1 MEDFKKLI
9 KEKENPRRK
18 GFDLK
23 SKTWRPHKSAEGGTD
38 TIGWGHKLTAEE
50 QAGGYVIIGEEKV
63 PFSELTEEKNNALF
77 EQDWNNNTQLA
88 ANFINE
94 KGDWNSLSEP
104 QKLVSTELFFNM
116 GPKAKQ
122 YKNFRDKLINQD
134 KGFIEEINRTYTN
147 PEGETRSLTERTD
160 PIKEWY
166 RSQTKKVEKPKKQ
179 SSVFTGQEIKVADA
193 SGKVPIG
200 GIAQLDQE
208 VVKPY
213 NSFGLRNNSLD
224 ENVQE
229 SITTDTIDVSAPSL
243 FDIQENARRSM
254 MHGNYQDRMDDYA
267 YAREQARRPY
277 VNRYPVDSRGRGA
290 YSTAAPMRNQAAR
303 MMGFAKGGLIN
314 TQGPR
319 PMNNLKTQAQG
330 LAALGRG
337 GDSTLVHMQ
346 PEEVAGLQQLAQ
358 ANGTSLT
365 INPATGMPEAFNL
378 GNMFKAALPIAA
390 GYFTGGA
397 ASPFFGTS
405 TLGSMLSKPIVAGAL
420 TGAGVAAASGDDPIM
435 GAVTGGFGGSS
446 GAGLQGAFKGVGNA
460 MGTMPNTGS
469 SMMTSPTLA
478 GPDMAGAMASDPFA
492 ALGRGYDQM
501 AMNVGTPEMV
511 GTGKYLGGEQIM
523 ESTGNITPG
532 GPLQVANRIGGPAA
546 SLALGGLEE
555 SDFYEDVDFSD
566 PRDKYDP
573 NSKLNL
579 NRDTGIA
586 AALQKDTGLRL
597 YKKGGTVS
605 PNSSSPGRIGGMGG
619 FSAMG
624 NALNNLQVTNN
635 STGAA
640 VNTAGM
646 TPEEIFKRYYRGYA
660 EGGEVGGGV
669 TGAGLAPGT
678 PVAGAMMGGG
688 MGGSMAESASETISG
703 PGGTETFS
711 SMVAS
716 GMHPANAAAM
726 LGMDPSPYLDTGP
739 GMTFTGSGAAPT
751 PSAPASTPAFT
762 PPPMGASSPSSAP
775 RAPSA
780 PSASRPP
787 VIGRDVGLDPS
798 RYGYRGV
805 GEVGGMPTPVGPG
818 ITKSRFEEMIRKGYK
833 QGGYLNTGGT
843 IGDGMS
849 DDIQAT
855 INNNQPA
862 ALSDGEFVVPA
873 DVVSHLGN
881 GSSDAGAKRLYD
893 MMDKVRKARTGT
905 TKQGREINPEK
916 MMPK

>member
-1 MEDFKKLI
+1 MAAKGTKDNPFLNLTELKKSDVYYSGNRAVKKMQELLGRELTPTERKI
-9 KEKENPRRK
+9 VAKEGYVDGYYLDSRNILTR
-18 GFDLK
+18 GVGQ
-23 SKTWRPHKSAEGGTD
+23 TGTYAEGKESYSGF
-38 TIGWGHKLTAEE
+38 
-50 QAGGYVIIGEEKV
+50 EKAIAD
-63 PFSELTEEKNNALF
+63 STK
-77 EQDWNNNTQLA
+77 A
-88 ANFINE
+88 ANKQAEQIRAEGRPVDPNFTESLVGVNFQLGSGWTT
-94 KGDWNSLSEP
+94 KFPTAWDNLLSGDYED
-104 QKLVSTELFFNM
+104 
-116 GPKAKQ
+116 A
-122 YKNFRDKLINQD
+122 
-134 KGFIEEINRTYTN
+134 IEEI
-147 PEGETRSLTERTD
+147 
-160 PIKEWY
+160 KF
-166 RSQTKKVEKPKKQ
+166 TKKGSGIASDWAKQTPTRVNDFTQAIKNQANYKPGKQ

-229 SITTDTIDVSAPSL
+229 SITTDTIDVSAPNL

-254 MHGNYQDRMDDYA
+254 MHGNYQDRMEDYA

-378 GNMFKAALPIAA
+378 GNMFKAALPMAA
-390 GYFTGGA
+390 GYMLPGSQFLTGA
-397 ASPFFGTS
+397 GT
-405 TLGSMLSKPIVAGAL
+405 LLNNPITVGAL
-420 TGAGVAAASGDDPIM
+420 TGATVAGATGDDPIM

-446 GAGLQGAFKGVGNA
+446 GAGLKGAFSGVGDA
-460 MGTMPNTGS
+460 MAAVPNTGT

-478 GPDMAGAMASDPFA
+478 GGSVGSAMASDPFA
-492 ALGRGYDQM
+492 ALGRGFDQF
-501 AMNVGTPEMV
+501 NTN
-511 GTGKYLGGEQIM
+511 L
-523 ESTGNITPG
+523 GNITGTPAVEATKQFDMSG
-532 GPLQVANRIGGPAA
+532 KQIGYLNDAKPAVQGDFFQKANRIVGPAA
-546 SLALGGLEE
+546 GLALGGLEE
-555 SDFYEDVDFSD
+555 SDFYEDVEFND
-566 PRDKYDP
+566 PRDKYNP

-597 YKKGGTVS
+597 
-605 PNSSSPGRIGGMGG
+605 
-619 FSAMG
+619 
-624 NALNNLQVTNN
+624 
-635 STGAA
+635 
-640 VNTAGM
+640 
-646 TPEEIFKRYYRGYA
+646 YA

-739 GMTFTGSGAAPT
+739 GMTFTGSSAAPT

-762 PPPMGASSPSSAP
+762 PPPMGASGPSSAP

>member
-1 MEDFKKLI
+1 MSYIDDHIEYLGVHEGTKGASERVEDSSKSAAPYGLDNPPI
-9 KEKENPRRK
+9 PRKEKETDKAYAKRVLQYFEKEAINTLGDAYSNAPIGVKRAVLDSYYNSGRLYPGQVASLKGSDYK
-18 GFDLK
+18 GFAKNTLDIVSANDPKTNSGGILK
-23 SKTWRPHKSAEGGTD
+23 GLANRKAATYNLMAGDETGLPPITGG
-38 TIGWGHKLTAEE
+38 
-50 QAGGYVIIGEEKV
+50 
-63 PFSELTEEKNNALF
+63 ELINVDGNA
-77 EQDWNNNTQLA
+77 
-88 ANFINE
+88 
-94 KGDWNSLSEP
+94 
-104 QKLVSTELFFNM
+104 
-116 GPKAKQ
+116 
-122 YKNFRDKLINQD
+122 KLIYNTGKD
-134 KGFIEEINRTYTN
+134 PYTFN
-147 PEGETRSLTERTD
+147 F
-160 PIKEWY
+160 
-166 RSQTKKVEKPKKQ
+166 QKPLH
-179 SSVFTGQEIKVADA
+179 
-193 SGKVPIG
+193 SGSTPGALNVKTVQP
-200 GIAQLDQE
+200 QE
-208 VVKPY
+208 VVKQIPAGGIQQLEQQMFKPY
-213 NSFGLRNNSLD
+213 NFGFRKGGK
-224 ENVQE
+224 VY
-229 SITTDTIDVSAPSL
+229 TDTINVSPDYRIPNL
-243 FDIQENARRSM
+243 LQERARRSM
-254 MHGNYQDRMDDYA
+254 MHGNYQDRMEDYA

-365 INPATGMPEAFNL
+365 INPATGMPEAFSL

-390 GYFTGGA
+390 GYITGGA
-397 ASPFFGTS
+397 ATPFFGS
-405 TLGSMLSKPIVAGAL
+405 GAIGSMLSKPLVAGAL
-420 TGAGVAAASGDDPIM
+420 TGATVAGATGDDPIM
-435 GAVTGGFGGSS
+435 GAVTGGFGGVS
-446 GAGLQGAFKGVGNA
+446 GAGLQSAMTGVPEAMRATGAATSDMGQQLAAQNA
-460 MGTMPNTGS
+460 YTGS
-469 SMMTSPTLA
+469 LGGMQANPTAIGTGQASTSMMTPQASMNPFQADGLSGTS
-478 GPDMAGAMASDPFA
+478 AM
-492 ALGRGYDQM
+492 GRGYDQL
-501 AMNVGTPEMV
+501 ALNTGSYDFEKQVDPVTKMV
-511 GTGKYLGGEQIM
+511 TGEKQVF
-523 ESTGNITPG
+523 TPG

-566 PRDKYDP
+566 PRDKYNP

-597 YKKGGTVS
+597 
-605 PNSSSPGRIGGMGG
+605 
-619 FSAMG
+619 
-624 NALNNLQVTNN
+624 
-635 STGAA
+635 
-640 VNTAGM
+640 
-646 TPEEIFKRYYRGYA
+646 YA

-739 GMTFTGSGAAPT
+739 GMTFTGSSAAPT

-787 VIGRDVGLDPS
+787 VIGRDVGLDPG

-805 GEVGGMPTPVGPG
+805 GEVGGMPSPVGPG

>member
-1 MEDFKKLI
+1 MSYIDDHIEYLGVHEGTKGASERVEDSSKSAAPYGLDNPPI
-9 KEKENPRRK
+9 PRKEKETNKAYAKRVLQYFEKEAINTLGDAYSNAPIGVKRAVLDSYYNSGRLYPGQVASLKGSDYK
-18 GFDLK
+18 GFAKNTLDIVSANDPKTNSGGILK
-23 SKTWRPHKSAEGGTD
+23 GLANRKAATYNLMAGDETGLPPITGG
-38 TIGWGHKLTAEE
+38 
-50 QAGGYVIIGEEKV
+50 
-63 PFSELTEEKNNALF
+63 ELINVDGNA
-77 EQDWNNNTQLA
+77 
-88 ANFINE
+88 
-94 KGDWNSLSEP
+94 
-104 QKLVSTELFFNM
+104 
-116 GPKAKQ
+116 
-122 YKNFRDKLINQD
+122 KLIYNTGKD
-134 KGFIEEINRTYTN
+134 PYTF
-147 PEGETRSLTERTD
+147 D
-160 PIKEWY
+160 F
-166 RSQTKKVEKPKKQ
+166 QKPLH
-179 SSVFTGQEIKVADA
+179 
-193 SGKVPIG
+193 SGSTPGALNVKTVQP
-200 GIAQLDQE
+200 QE
-208 VVKPY
+208 VVKQIPAGGIQQLEQQMFKPY
-213 NSFGLRNNSLD
+213 NFGFRKGGK
-224 ENVQE
+224 VY
-229 SITTDTIDVSAPSL
+229 TDTINVSPDYRIPDL
-243 FDIQENARRSM
+243 LQERARRSM
-254 MHGNYQDRMDDYA
+254 MHGNYQDRMEDYA

-365 INPATGMPEAFNL
+365 TNPATGMPEAFNL
-378 GNMFKAALPIAA
+378 GGMFKAALPIAA

-397 ASPFFGTS
+397 ASPLFGS
-405 TLGSMLSKPIVAGAL
+405 GAIGSMLSKPLVAGAL
-420 TGAGVAAASGDDPIM
+420 TGATVAGATGDDPIM
-435 GAVTGGFGGSS
+435 GAVTGGFGGVS
-446 GAGLQGAFKGVGNA
+446 GAGLQSAMTGVPEAMRATGAATSDMGQQLAAQNA
-460 MGTMPNTGS
+460 YTGS
-469 SMMTSPTLA
+469 LGGMQANPTAIGTGQASTSMMTPQASMNPFQADGLSGTS
-478 GPDMAGAMASDPFA
+478 AM
-492 ALGRGYDQM
+492 GRGYDKM
-501 AMNVGTPEMV
+501 AMNLGTPEMT

-566 PRDKYDP
+566 PRDKYNP

-586 AALQKDTGLRL
+586 AALSKDTGLRL
-597 YKKGGTVS
+597 
-605 PNSSSPGRIGGMGG
+605 
-619 FSAMG
+619 
-624 NALNNLQVTNN
+624 
-635 STGAA
+635 
-640 VNTAGM
+640 
-646 TPEEIFKRYYRGYA
+646 YA

-678 PVAGAMMGGG
+678 PVASIGGGVTGRGLPPGAPVAGAMGGAKPHAAPG
-688 MGGSMAESASETISG
+688 MES
-703 PGGTETFS
+703 FD

-716 GMHPANAAAM
+716 GIHPANAAAM
-726 LGMDPSPYLDTGP
+726 HGMDPRPFLGVPTAPAAGYARKPEVMESPYG
-739 GMTFTGSGAAPT
+739 
-751 PSAPASTPAFT
+751 AST
-762 PPPMGASSPSSAP
+762 
-775 RAPSA
+775 R
-780 PSASRPP
+780 SRSTYG
-787 VIGRDVGLDPS
+787 GRPK
-798 RYGYRGV
+798 RYA
-805 GEVGGMPTPVGPG
+805 T
-818 ITKSRFEEMIRKGYK
+818 
-833 QGGYLNTGGT
+833 GGYLNTGGE

-905 TKQGREINPEK
+905 KKQGREINPEK

>member
-1 MEDFKKLI
+1 MAFENIIDGVFKWEAGYQKNTKDKGNFYEGKLVGTNFGISAPTLAEYLGRPPTSEDMQNLTKEEAKKIYKINYYDRYKIDKLPEDIQEIALHSVVMSGSNGIKDIQKLI
-9 KEKENPRRK
+9 GVEADGGIGPNTLKALEKQKISSGELKNAILDRYK
-18 GFDLK
+18 G
-23 SKTWRPHKSAEGGTD
+23 
-38 TIGWGHKLTAEE
+38 
-50 QAGGYVIIGEEKV
+50 
-63 PFSELTEEKNNALF
+63 
-77 EQDWNNNTQLA
+77 
-88 ANFINE
+88 
-94 KGDWNSLSEP
+94 
-104 QKLVSTELFFNM
+104 
-116 GPKAKQ
+116 
-122 YKNFRDKLINQD
+122 YKNWDEFG
-134 KGFIEEINRTYTN
+134 KGWTNRYN
-147 PEGETRSLTERTD
+147 DIVPE
-160 PIKEWY
+160 
-166 RSQTKKVEKPKKQ
+166 TKKEEAPEKQ
-179 SSVFTGQEIKVADA
+179 SSFSLIKAANA
-193 SGKVPIG
+193 SDKVPIG

-213 NSFGLRNNSLD
+213 NSFGLRNNNLN

-229 SITTDTIDVSAPSL
+229 SFTTGTIENIAPSR

-254 MHGNYQDRMDDYA
+254 MQGNYQDRMDDYD
-267 YAREQARRPY
+267 YAREQAQRPY
-277 VNRYPVDSRGRGA
+277 VNRYPVDSRGQGA

-346 PEEVAGLQQLAQ
+346 PGEVAGLQQLAQ

-378 GNMFKAALPIAA
+378 GGLFKAALPIAA
-390 GYFTGGA
+390 GFMTGGA
-397 ASPFFGTS
+397 ATPFFGNGAI
-405 TLGSMLSKPIVAGAL
+405 GSMLSKPLVAGAL
-420 TGAGVAAASGDDPIM
+420 TGAVTAGATGDDPIM
-435 GAVTGGFGGSS
+435 GAVTGGFGGMS
-446 GAGLQGAFKGVGNA
+446 GAGLQSAMAGVPEAMQATGAIPNDMGQQLAAQNA
-460 MGTMPNTGS
+460 YTESLGAMQNPDALGMGQAST
-469 SMMTSPTLA
+469 SMMTPQASMNPFQADGLSGTSP
-478 GPDMAGAMASDPFA
+478 M
-492 ALGRGYDQM
+492 GRGYDKM

-511 GTGKYLGGEQIM
+511 GTTKYLGGEQMM

-555 SDFYEDVDFSD
+555 SDFYEDVEFSD
-566 PRDKYDP
+566 PRDKYNP

-586 AALQKDTGLRL
+586 AALSKDTGLRL
-597 YKKGGTVS
+597 
-605 PNSSSPGRIGGMGG
+605 
-619 FSAMG
+619 
-624 NALNNLQVTNN
+624 
-635 STGAA
+635 
-640 VNTAGM
+640 
-646 TPEEIFKRYYRGYA
+646 YA

-678 PVAGAMMGGG
+678 PVASIGGGVTGRGLAPGTPVAGAMAGAKPHAAPG
-688 MGGSMAESASETISG
+688 MES
-703 PGGTETFS
+703 FD

-716 GMHPANAAAM
+716 GVHPANAAAM
-726 LGMDPSPYLDTGP
+726 HGMDPRPFLDLPTAPAAGYARKPEVMESPYG
-739 GMTFTGSGAAPT
+739 
-751 PSAPASTPAFT
+751 ASTRSRKAY
-762 PPPMGASSPSSAP
+762 GGRP
-775 RAPSA
+775 R
-780 PSASRPP
+780 
-787 VIGRDVGLDPS
+787 
-798 RYGYRGV
+798 RYA
-805 GEVGGMPTPVGPG
+805 T
-818 ITKSRFEEMIRKGYK
+818 
-833 QGGYLNTGGT
+833 GGYLNTGGE

-905 TKQGREINPEK
+905 KKQGREINPEK